1 MEQDLPP
8 RALAVYLHIPFCLS
22 RCGYC
27 SFFSQP
33 YSKSALD
40 AYLRFLHREI
50 DLFAVQDPDL
60 LNARTIYFGGGTP
73 SLLEAEDII
82 ALCRRFRITSGA
94 EITLEINPL
103 QITEPHL
110 EKLRQTPVNRLS
122 IGLQSMDDSEL
133 ALLDRR
139 HRSGQIPPRIALC
152 RSFGYNNISLDL
164 IYGLPG
170 SDVSGLKE
178 NLRRFVTLEPEHI
191 SAYLLTLEA
200 DSELARKIG
209 SGLVPPLPDEDEQAA
224 QYDALCAGLQAAGY
238 GHYEISN
245 FCRPGKASRHNL
257 SYWKSEPYLG
267 LGASAS
273 GWLPPFRYTDQA
285 DLDAYYKQLDAGK
298 ILPGAE
304 KCSTEQQKADF
315 LMMGLRL
322 AEGVDRSEY
331 QKRFGTDLYAEKQ
344 SRIDKLVSLGL
355 LESNQNSL
363 KLSPAAFFVSNS
375 VIGELL

>member
-191 SAYLLTLEA
+191 SAYLLTLRRTRNLPGRSEAVWCRLCPMRMSRRRNMTHCA
-200 DSELARKIG
+200 DS
-209 SGLVPPLPDEDEQAA
+209 SG
-224 QYDALCAGLQAAGY
+224 GY
-238 GHYEISN
+238 GHTRSQ

-273 GWLPPFRYTDQA
+273 GWLPPFRYTDPA

-322 AEGVDRSEY
+322 VAGVDRYEY
-331 QKRFGTDLYAEKQ
+331 QSRFGTDLYAEKQ

-355 LESNQNSL
+355 LESDQNSL
-363 KLSPAAFFVSNS
+363 RLSPEAFFVS
-375 VIGELL
+375 IP